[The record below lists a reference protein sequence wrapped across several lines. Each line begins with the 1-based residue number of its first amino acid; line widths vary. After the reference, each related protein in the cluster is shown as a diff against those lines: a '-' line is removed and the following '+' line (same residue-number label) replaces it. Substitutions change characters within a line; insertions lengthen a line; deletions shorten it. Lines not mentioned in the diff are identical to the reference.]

1 MVWRTRGSV
10 DNGKRLRRIGT
21 LACNPWTKLPHSEKG
36 RRGGSMQ
43 NKALVSLCETNTWCF
58 LWNVSLTNRTSFSRD
73 YGSDKAINGWKE
85 FRFTANVN
93 LSFPGAAQTQPRLWQ
108 IWVSWGAG
116 QCERPLNTLAPEIL
130 TRSSISHVQIC
141 MGTELIKHGSIL
153 PSICHL
159 PVETN
164 DCFLLSWDMQPR
176 EVPTGAKTV
185 KAGVLSW
192 ASPCESV
199 PFSWNL
205 PVPLPKPSYRPFVL
219 SFCSS
224 ITACCAA
231 RKESAFSSAMSSNS
245 SAVSLPHCSG
255 PEKVAQH
262 QSSLSQ
268 SSSFYSPGISC
279 PACNNNKLSILSF
292 VTNISS
298 PKAFSHA
305 HWNQWPFLLD

>member
-21 LACNPWTKLPHSEKG
+21 LACNPWTKLPHWEKG
-36 RRGGSMQ
+36 RGGGSMQ

-164 DCFLLSWDMQPR
+164 DVSSSAGTCNQERYQQEPKLLRQVFCLEQALVNLCLSAGTCLSPFPSPLTDLLSFPFVHLSQP
-176 EVPTGAKTV
+176 V
-185 KAGVLSW
+185 VL
-192 ASPCESV
+192 PER
-199 PFSWNL
+199 NL
-205 PVPLPKPSYRPFVL
+205 PSPLPCHQTVQQSL
-219 SFCSS
+219 CC
-224 ITACCAA
+224 TA
-231 RKESAFSSAMSSNS
+231 
-245 SAVSLPHCSG
+245 
-255 PEKVAQH
+255 VA
-262 QSSLSQ
+262 LRR
-268 SSSFYSPGISC
+268 
-279 PACNNNKLSILSF
+279 
-292 VTNISS
+292 
-298 PKAFSHA
+298 
-305 HWNQWPFLLD
+305 